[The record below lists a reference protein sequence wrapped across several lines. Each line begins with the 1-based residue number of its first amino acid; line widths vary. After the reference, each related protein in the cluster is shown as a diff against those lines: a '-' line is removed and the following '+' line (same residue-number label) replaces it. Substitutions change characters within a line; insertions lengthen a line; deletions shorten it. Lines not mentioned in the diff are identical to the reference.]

1 MLKELKLNGFS
12 YDGCMV
18 EKLNQVYYIRDDN
31 EDDFIAIFQDSED
44 PERSILVLYVGCEI
58 AFVTTF
64 VGETEHQEIE
74 KYINERI
81 ARYFKK
87 D

>member
-1 MLKELKLNGFS
+1 MKDLKLKGFS
-12 YDGCMV
+12 YDGCMA

-44 PERSILVLYVGCEI
+44 PERSILVFYVGCEI
-58 AFVTTF
+58 VFVSTF

-74 KYINERI
+74 KYINDRLPK
-81 ARYFKK
+81 YFK

>member
-1 MLKELKLNGFS
+1 MKELKINGFS

-44 PERSILVLYVGCEI
+44 FERSVVVFYVGCEI
-58 AFVTTF
+58 AFVSTF
-64 VGETEHQEIE
+64 VGEIEHQEIE

-81 ARYFKK
+81 VRYFK

>member
-1 MLKELKLNGFS
+1 MLKELRINGFS
-12 YDGCMV
+12 YDKNMV

-44 PERSILVLYVGCEI
+44 SERSILVFYVGCEI
-58 AFVTTF
+58 AFVSTF

-74 KYINERI
+74 KYINDRLPK
-81 ARYFKK
+81 YFK

>member
-1 MLKELKLNGFS
+1 MKELKINGFS
-12 YDGCMV
+12 YDKNMV
-18 EKLNQVYYIRDDN
+18 EKLNQVYYIRNDN

-44 PERSILVLYVGCEI
+44 PERSILVLYVECEI

-74 KYINERI
+74 KYINERLPK
-81 ARYFKK
+81 YFK

>member
-1 MLKELKLNGFS
+1 MLKELKIDGFS
-12 YDGCMV
+12 YDGRMD

-31 EDDFIAIFQDSED
+31 EDDFFAIFQDSED

-74 KYINERI
+74 NYINERI
-81 ARYFKK
+81 PKYFK

>member
-1 MLKELKLNGFS
+1 MKDLKLKGFS
-12 YDGCMV
+12 YDGCMD
-18 EKLNQVYYIRDDN
+18 EKLNQVYYVRDDN

-44 PERSILVLYVGCEI
+44 PERSVLVFYVGCEI
-58 AFVTTF
+58 AFVSTF

-74 KYINERI
+74 KYINDRLPK
-81 ARYFKK
+81 YFK

>member
-1 MLKELKLNGFS
+1 MKELKINGFS

-44 PERSILVLYVGCEI
+44 SERSVVVFDVGCEI
-58 AFVTTF
+58 AFVSTF
-64 VGETEHQEIE
+64 VGEIEHQEIE

-81 ARYFKK
+81 VRYFK